1 MNPGDWFEVAA
12 LLREFAAIIGAESAY
27 GLDGV
32 HKIVLESA
40 RTYGQ
45 MTLHRR
51 RQKSGLS
58 LRIIQINDRQ
68 TIRITLTTETD

>member
-1 MNPGDWFEVAA
+1 MNNGDWFEVAA

-51 RQKSGLS
+51 RRASHEQAPPADHQHQL
-58 LRIIQINDRQ
+58 
-68 TIRITLTTETD
+68 

>member
-12 LLREFAAIIGAESAY
+12 LLREFAAIIGAESAD
-27 GLDGV
+27 GLDGI
-32 HKIVLESA
+32 HKIVLGSS

-51 RQKSGLS
+51 RKMSGLS
-58 LRIIQINDRQ
+58 LRIIQINDQQ